1 MHEYEEANSKTF
13 FTSLLSNLSKE
24 DLVTLGNVLSIE
36 FMKPKR
42 GLYATLGRQ
51 AWVPRKLRNK
61 MLKPSMNC

>member
-1 MHEYEEANSKTF
+1 MHEYEEANSRSV
-13 FTSLLSNLSKE
+13 FTSFLNNLLKE
-24 DLVTLGNVLSIE
+24 YLVTLGNLLSIE

-51 AWVPRKLRNK
+51 TWVPQELGNK